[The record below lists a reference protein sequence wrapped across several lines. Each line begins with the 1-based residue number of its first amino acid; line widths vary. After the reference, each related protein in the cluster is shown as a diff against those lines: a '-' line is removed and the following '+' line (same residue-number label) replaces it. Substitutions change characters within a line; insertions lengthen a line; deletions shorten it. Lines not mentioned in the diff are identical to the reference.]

1 MAFEGVVLGMARVA
15 MRVARE
21 NSQPAFKPQ
30 RERSL
35 WRRKSQVFP

>member
-35 WRRKSQVFP
+35 WTRRLQDSP